1 MPDRHY
7 RVGVYIAPS
16 PLTQEQSYFEVEILD
31 HGANKCIGEQLSVFW
46 KPVSFCSM
54 HRKNPFYNLKVNN
67 VEQEKTTTTTMKQS
81 KSTEV

>member
-31 HGANKCIGEQLSVFW
+31 HGANKCIGEWGHLCQEPVFF
-46 KPVSFCSM
+46 VYVYAVFHIGEEGGIRCM
-54 HRKNPFYNLKVNN
+54 ML
-67 VEQEKTTTTTMKQS
+67 E
-81 KSTEV
+81 